1 MSLYKILSAA
11 NTEGFSFRALYAE
24 EIDYEGDNIREMI
37 TAMNACDEMEFQIL
51 NSHGR
56 VIGWGLFI
64 PGLEADEQ
72 IADCS
77 GWVNYFMEND

>member
-1 MSLYKILSAA
+1 MSLYEMLLGAKL
-11 NTEGFSFRALYAE
+11 EGFTFRAIYGE
-24 EIDYEGDNIREMI
+24 DIDYEGDNAKDMLS
-37 TAMNACDEMEFQIL
+37 AMNACDEMEFQIL

-56 VIGWGLFI
+56 VIGWGLYI

-77 GWVNYFMEND
+77 GWVNYWMETN